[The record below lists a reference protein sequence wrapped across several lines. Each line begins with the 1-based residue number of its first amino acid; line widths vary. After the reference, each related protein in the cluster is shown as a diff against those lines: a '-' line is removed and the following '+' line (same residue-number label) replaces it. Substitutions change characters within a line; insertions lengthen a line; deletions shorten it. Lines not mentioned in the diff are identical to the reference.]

1 MRGGTGRGCKR
12 TGLNHQLGHQ
22 RRVPWVGCL
31 WHTAMNSNVV
41 APAKCPGV
49 GESEGCATMLK
60 RGDVVDCEDA
70 RPTAL
75 LAAPS
80 VPI

>member
-1 MRGGTGRGCKR
+1 MKK
-12 TGLNHQLGHQ
+12 
-22 RRVPWVGCL
+22 
-31 WHTAMNSNVV
+31 NVV

-60 RGDVVDCEDA
+60 RGDVVDLEETGL
-70 RPTAL
+70 TAL
-75 LAAPS
+75 LTAPS